1 MITLTHFHLELL
13 LRKNQNIPIAGKV
26 ASKSQAWN
34 IKRSAAKEMKEFV
47 LIKELVGRFPE
58 VLPSMS
64 EGDEELPYIVTDYLI
79 DWLRTEFKAGPKP
92 KIADRL
98 VSFSNWVKSDPK
110 VGSEDI
116 TTPFVVGIVEKLFEH
131 PELTCLVPRIMS
143 KSELL
148 ENEKYLTSWVGEAN
162 YRRALNMY
170 SLRQDKPAQQ

>member
-1 MITLTHFHLELL
+1 
-13 LRKNQNIPIAGKV
+13 
-26 ASKSQAWN
+26 
-34 IKRSAAKEMKEFV
+34 MKELV

-64 EGDEELPYIVTDYLI
+64 EGDEELPYIVISYLI
-79 DWLRTEFKAGPKP
+79 DWLRAEFKAGLKP
-92 KIADRL
+92 DITERL
-98 VSFSNWVKSDPK
+98 VSFSDWVKSDPK

-148 ENEKYLTSWVGEAN
+148 ENEKCLTSWVGEAN
-162 YRRALNMY
+162 YQRALSTY
-170 SLRQDKPAQQ
+170 SQRLDKPKKSTHRTRVRAGSR